1 MISAP
6 AICTVICE
14 MLFIGI
20 PSDPTR
26 NPSNRSIYYANP
38 NTQFLILEWAASEFK
53 FCSHSFT
60 ESTGS
65 ITVRHLSDHQ
75 VLLDDVMWF
84 S

>member
-26 NPSNRSIYYANP
+26 NPSNRSIYYAHFKDKETEFQRPEVVNKTLGL
-38 NTQFLILEWAASEFK
+38 NTGPL
-53 FCSHSFT
+53 T
-60 ESTGS
+60 
-65 ITVRHLSDHQ
+65 
-75 VLLDDVMWF
+75 
-84 S
+84 

>member
-26 NPSNRSIYYANP
+26 NPSNRSIYYAHFKDKETKFQRPEVVNKTLGL
-38 NTQFLILEWAASEFK
+38 NTGPL
-53 FCSHSFT
+53 T
-60 ESTGS
+60 
-65 ITVRHLSDHQ
+65 
-75 VLLDDVMWF
+75 
-84 S
+84 